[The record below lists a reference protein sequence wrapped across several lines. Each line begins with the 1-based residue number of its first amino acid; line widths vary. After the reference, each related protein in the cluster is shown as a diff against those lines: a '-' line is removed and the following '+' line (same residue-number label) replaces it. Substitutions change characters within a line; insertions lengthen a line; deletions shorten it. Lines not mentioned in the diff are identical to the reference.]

1 MWMLWKLPHGRPS
14 DRRRPVLPVRNV
26 QPAHGSPPE
35 TSAPPVPAS
44 PGMAPSRRTRR
55 VGAAWLGRP
64 IRNVYPV
71 DAGVQVLARPQAAVA
86 ERRPDCH
93 RLGSVRRCA
102 PTLRAIR
109 HRDDPGV
116 CQGGYGFHRR
126 DSAAGWRYTVSS
138 TASAVGGVGFR
149 DDPYQIQAAEPDQRP
164 TEWFFYG
171 YDFTTALVDHD
182 RERHR
187 RSLTR

>member
-1 MWMLWKLPHGRPS
+1 MTH
-14 DRRRPVLPVRNV
+14 
-26 QPAHGSPPE
+26 
-35 TSAPPVPAS
+35 
-44 PGMAPSRRTRR
+44 
-55 VGAAWLGRP
+55 
-64 IRNVYPV
+64 
-71 DAGVQVLARPQAAVA
+71 
-86 ERRPDCH
+86 
-93 RLGSVRRCA
+93 
-102 PTLRAIR
+102 
-109 HRDDPGV
+109 GV

-149 DDPYQIQAAEPDQRP
+149 DDPYQVQAAEPDQRP